1 LGTES
6 PVAAKAVVDLVV
18 VLVVDVDVD
27 EKLSNTGSRVLL
39 TIRTLADIFVHIH
52 DHVHD
57 DVHVR
62 VS

>member
-1 LGTES
+1 LRTES
-6 PVAAKAVVDLVV
+6 LVAAKAAVDLVV

-27 EKLSNTGSRVLL
+27 EKLSNAGSQVLL
-39 TIRTLADIFVHIH
+39 TIRTLANIFVHVD

-62 VS
+62 